1 MGVPIFCICLIAA
14 GIWIIFISIKQI
26 QKQTKEKERLKQER
40 EAQLE
45 RMRKEEEI
53 RLEKLRKEKI
63 EREEA
68 EKRVR
73 EEQARARAERDAI
86 YNAMVAAIRP
96 VPVVAAEEKAKKMT
110 ISFLNSLTY
119 STLTVRSNMEQ
130 LSNYVVIDTETTGL
144 KCTSDEIIEV
154 AAIRFRGFEPVE
166 KFVTLSAPS
175 KPIPEQI
182 TEINHITD
190 EMVAGK
196 PCFQQIAASLVEFI
210 GEDNIVGHNLPFDL
224 KFIVHYGANVTE
236 RKRKYY
242 DTLAI
247 AQKTIKKVRMKWDKE
262 YEEYVEDFNSTGIS
276 DYKLKTLCFYLG
288 LPYQGAHRA
297 EADALATGLLFQS
310 LIDMRVT
317 KKS

>member
-1 MGVPIFCICLIAA
+1 MG
-14 GIWIIFISIKQI
+14 IFICIVVIILLLIWYLRYIGAITKKREKPRPEEEKII
-26 QKQTKEKERLKQER
+26 QQAQH
-40 EAQLE
+40 EAY
-45 RMRKEEEI
+45 MRKIMEEEEA
-53 RLEKLRKEKI
+53 RLVKLRKAKE
-63 EREEA
+63 ERDKA
-68 EKRVR
+68 K
-73 EEQARARAERDAI
+73 AERDAA
-86 YNAMVAAIRP
+86 YHAMISAIRP
-96 VPVVAAEEKAKKMT
+96 VPVIVSEEKAKKLT
-110 ISFLNSLTY
+110 ISFLNTLTY
-119 STLTVRSNMEQ
+119 STLTARSNMEQ

-166 KFVTLSAPS
+166 KFVTLLSPR
-175 KPIPEQI
+175 KPIPEHI

-190 EMVAGK
+190 DMVSGK
-196 PCFQQIAASLVEFI
+196 PCFQQIAKSLLDFI
-210 GEDNIVGHNLPFDL
+210 GDDSIVGHNLPFDL

-236 RKRKYY
+236 TKRKYY

-276 DYKLKTLCFYLG
+276 DYKLKTLCSYLG

-310 LIDMRVT
+310 LIDKRVT